1 VSTIYRRL
9 KNDAGKW
16 RYEPVRIAPGIRTGD
31 LKPPFYVRRMQQWY
45 KLDADN
51 FADAKKADVEF
62 DAVRAAADRGL
73 TVKEMED
80 RTNANRKPLKVGVD
94 DFIAMKEAK
103 SPRTIAAYRND
114 LAEFVESVGVHFLDE
129 VNDNALRK
137 YLRALRSAD
146 YAGKTICNRVVNVH
160 SFLKEFKIAAR
171 IKKTELPAVEKKDA
185 VPYTD
190 EQVKALLGAMDDE
203 LRIRF
208 RFFLGS
214 GCREQEVQYATW
226 NDLDLSAKTFTVSA
240 KPDVGFTPKTHE
252 SRTVDLPAPVVEEL
266 QTLRKS
272 SSSRWLFPSKQGKPD
287 GHFLRKLKKI
297 AFRAGLNCGHC
308 RTTVNGKEVTCKTHD
323 VCREFKLHRFR
334 KTAATRWQSADI
346 PVRDI
351 QDMLG
356 HASLATTEIYLGR
369 TPSHKLRGKIDRAF
383 GD

>member
-1 VSTIYRRL
+1 MSTIYQRL

-80 RTNANRKPLKVGVD
+80 RTSANRKPLKVAVD

-103 SPRTIAAYRND
+103 SPRTIAAYTND
-114 LAEFVESVGVHFLDE
+114 LNEFVEAVGVHFLDE
-129 VNDNALRK
+129 VTKSVLRK
-137 YLRALRSAD
+137 YLHALRSAG

-160 SFLKEFKIAAR
+160 SFLKENKITVR
-171 IKKTELPAVEKKDA
+171 LNKKTELPAVEKKDA
-185 VPYTD
+185 VPYTE
-190 EQVKALLGAMDDE
+190 EQVTALLAACDEE
-203 LRIRF
+203 LRVRF

-214 GCREQEVQYATW
+214 GCREQEVQFASW
-226 NDLDLSAKTFTVSA
+226 NDIDFGAKTFTVTA

-252 SRTVDLPAPVVEEL
+252 SRTVDLPASVVEEL
-266 QTLRKS
+266 KTRKK
-272 SSSRWLFPSKQGKPD
+272 SSSRWIFPSKQGKPD
-287 GHFLRKLKKI
+287 GHFLRKLKKV
-297 AFRAGLNCGHC
+297 AFRAGSNCGHC
-308 RTTVNGKEVTCKTHD
+308 RASRNGAEVTCKTHD
-323 VCREFKLHRFR
+323 VCKEFKLHRFR

-351 QDMLG
+351 QDLLG

-383 GD
+383 GG